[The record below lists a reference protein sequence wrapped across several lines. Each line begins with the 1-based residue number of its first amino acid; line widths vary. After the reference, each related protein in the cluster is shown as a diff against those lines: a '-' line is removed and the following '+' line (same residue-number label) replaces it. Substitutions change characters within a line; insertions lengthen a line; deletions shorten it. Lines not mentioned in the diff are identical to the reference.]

1 MKLCSFI
8 KDGKPGHGIV
18 TEAGLIDLESRL
30 GFASLRDLLA
40 AGALDKARALL
51 GQPADFALDAVEFAP
66 VIPNPEKIYC
76 VGLNYRDHV
85 EETGNVETPHPT
97 LFARFPASQVGHGQP
112 LIKPRESDQFD
123 YEGEL
128 AVIIGTE
135 GRRIPAERA
144 LEHVAG
150 YACYN
155 EGSVRDYQRHTQQ
168 YLPGKTFLG
177 TGGFGPWM
185 VTADE
190 IPDPSA
196 LHLQT
201 RLNGQVVQ
209 DTDLTLMITP
219 VPQIIAYAST
229 MLPLLPGDVIVTG
242 TPGGVGS
249 RRNPPIWLRDGD
261 VCEIDISGIGV
272 LRNPVKAE
280 A

>member
-1 MKLCSFI
+1 MRICSYTKNGDAGF
-8 KDGKPGHGIV
+8 GLVVEGGIV
-18 TEAGLIDLESRL
+18 DLKRRT
-30 GFASLRDLLA
+30 GHDSLRALLA
-40 AGALDKARALL
+40 AGAL
-51 GQPADFALDAVEFAP
+51 ADCAAFAEDAPDHRMDDVRFEP

-85 EETGNVETPHPT
+85 EETGNVETPNPT
-97 LFARFPASQVGHGQP
+97 LFARFPASQVGHERP
-112 LIKPRESDQFD
+112 LIKPRESDMFD

-128 AVIIGTE
+128 ALIIGKE
-135 GRRIPAERA
+135 GRRIPAEDA
-144 LEHVAG
+144 LSHVAG

-168 YLPGKTFLG
+168 YLPGKTFYG

-190 IPDPSA
+190 IPDPSE

-201 RLNGQVVQ
+201 RLNGEVVQ
-209 DTDLTLMITP
+209 DSDLSLLITP
-219 VPQIIAYAST
+219 IPQIIAYCST

-249 RRNPPIWLRDGD
+249 RRTPPIWLKDGD
-261 VCEIDISGIGV
+261 TVEVEISRIGV
-272 LRNPVKAE
+272 LRNSVQAE
-280 A
+280 H

>member
-8 KDGKPGHGIV
+8 ADGRASFGLVTESGIV
-18 TEAGLIDLESRL
+18 DLGRRL

-40 AGALDKARALL
+40 ADALDSARACA
-51 GQPADFALDAVEFAP
+51 GFPVDYAFDAVDHAP

-97 LFARFPASQVGHGQP
+97 LFARYPASQVGHNQP
-112 LIKPRESDQFD
+112 MIKPRESDMFD

-128 AVIIGTE
+128 ALIIGKG
-135 GRRIPAERA
+135 GRRISVDNA
-144 LEHVAG
+144 LSHVAG

-155 EGSVRDYQRHTQQ
+155 EGSVRDYQRHTAQ
-168 YLPGKTFLG
+168 YLPGKTFMG

-190 IPDPSA
+190 IPDPST

-201 RLNGQVVQ
+201 RVNGQVLQ
-209 DTDLTLMITP
+209 DSSLKLLITP
-219 VPQIIAYAST
+219 IPQIIAYAST
-229 MLPLLPGDVIVTG
+229 MIPLVPGDVIVTG

-249 RRNPPIWLRDGD
+249 RRTPPIWLRDGD
-261 VCEIDISGIGV
+261 LCEVEISGIGV
-272 LRNPVKAE
+272 LRNRVVAE